1 MRSRGA
7 RGPRARARK
16 TPLAAR
22 PSQNPRAALPDRARA
37 LESPP
42 LSKANLPGR
51 FFVLRIEDLV
61 LAEDAAARARTL
73 RALEAFLGVPTATN
87 RTIARLGAEFD
98 GYAASYNARN
108 GFRLFSP
115 GEQARHTSAAR
126 RARALRDSPN
136 PKRDLSPSLALWTR
150 RRASSTRGAARSNG
164 SGAHRAAKGAS
175 LLAARALGK
184 MRAPKSERTRARSR
198 GKVRRVP
205 IARPTRERDAAE
217 RRRRARPQAA
227 QAAAV
232 EVALLPVSRSP
243 SHPKKGR
250 GLMPARR
257 AAANTR
263 STPTAHRIARCARA
277 APRAP

>member
-73 RALEAFLGVPTATN
+73 RALEAFLGVPAATN

-126 RARALRDSPN
+126 RARARS
-136 PKRDLSPSLALWTR
+136 ATR
-150 RRASSTRGAARSNG
+150 RIRSGISPPRPPSGRA
-164 SGAHRAAKGAS
+164 GAHRRRGA
-175 LLAARALGK
+175 
-184 MRAPKSERTRARSR
+184 
-198 GKVRRVP
+198 
-205 IARPTRERDAAE
+205 
-217 RRRRARPQAA
+217 RRARTAR
-227 QAAAV
+227 V
-232 EVALLPVSRSP
+232 RT
-243 SHPKKGR
+243 
-250 GLMPARR
+250 ARR
-257 AAANTR
+257 RGRR
-263 STPTAHRIARCARA
+263 S
-277 APRAP
+277 

>member
-126 RARALRDSPN
+126 RARARS
-136 PKRDLSPSLALWTR
+136 ATR
-150 RRASSTRGAARSNG
+150 RIRSGISPPRPPSGRA
-164 SGAHRAAKGAS
+164 GAHRRRGA
-175 LLAARALGK
+175 
-184 MRAPKSERTRARSR
+184 
-198 GKVRRVP
+198 
-205 IARPTRERDAAE
+205 
-217 RRRRARPQAA
+217 RRARTAR
-227 QAAAV
+227 V
-232 EVALLPVSRSP
+232 RT
-243 SHPKKGR
+243 
-250 GLMPARR
+250 ARR
-257 AAANTR
+257 SGRR
-263 STPTAHRIARCARA
+263 SEPLARSARCARQNLRGRARARAARYGEFLSLDRPANATPPSAAA
-277 APRAP
+277 APDRKRRKPPPSKSPFFR

>member
-7 RGPRARARK
+7 RGPRARASK

-115 GEQARHTSAAR
+115 GEQARHTSTP

-136 PKRDLSPSLALWTR
+136 PKRDLSPSPAPWTR

-184 MRAPKSERTRARSR
+184 MRAPKSERTRAR
-198 GKVRRVP
+198 
-205 IARPTRERDAAE
+205 
-217 RRRRARPQAA
+217 
-227 QAAAV
+227 
-232 EVALLPVSRSP
+232 
-243 SHPKKGR
+243 
-250 GLMPARR
+250 
-257 AAANTR
+257 
-263 STPTAHRIARCARA
+263 ARA
-277 APRAP
+277 ARYGEFLSLDRPANATPPSAAAAPDRKRRKPPPSKSPFFR